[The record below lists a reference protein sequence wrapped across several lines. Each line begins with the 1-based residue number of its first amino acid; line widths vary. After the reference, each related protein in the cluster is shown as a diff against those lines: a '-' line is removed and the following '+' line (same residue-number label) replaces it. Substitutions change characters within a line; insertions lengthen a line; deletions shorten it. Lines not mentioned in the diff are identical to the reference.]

1 MDEELGSFLDK
12 NFKELQPTFE
22 QHKVYSISALKMI
35 SDAQFEK
42 MGLAIGQVAMMKAL
56 LAAED
61 KEGEE
66 AKEQNKE
73 RIRTLVDKIR
83 KKRGRPRETKTPVCS
98 GSNRE
103 KTTLKKAAQDV
114 HWLTPPVL

>member
-1 MDEELGSFLDK
+1 
-12 NFKELQPTFE
+12 
-22 QHKVYSISALKMI
+22 MI

-66 AKEQNKE
+66 AKGVTSYMKC
-73 RIRTLVDKIR
+73 L
-83 KKRGRPRETKTPVCS
+83 
-98 GSNRE
+98 
-103 KTTLKKAAQDV
+103 
-114 HWLTPPVL
+114 

>member
-1 MDEELGSFLDK
+1 
-12 NFKELQPTFE
+12 
-22 QHKVYSISALKMI
+22 MI

-66 AKEQNKE
+66 AKGVASYMNCL
-73 RIRTLVDKIR
+73 R
-83 KKRGRPRETKTPVCS
+83 
-98 GSNRE
+98 
-103 KTTLKKAAQDV
+103 V
-114 HWLTPPVL
+114 HQLALFHMR